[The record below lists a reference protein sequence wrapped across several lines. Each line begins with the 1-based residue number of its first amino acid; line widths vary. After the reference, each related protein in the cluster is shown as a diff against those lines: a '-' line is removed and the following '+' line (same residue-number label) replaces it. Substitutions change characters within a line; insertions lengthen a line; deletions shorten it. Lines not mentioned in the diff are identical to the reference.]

1 MDLHALT
8 RKLGT
13 KAVADAIGI
22 TERALEDARRG
33 HTALNVDHLYQL
45 ERAFPAFD
53 LLGTII
59 RIGAARAAKRR
70 AAETLEAAA

>member
-8 RKLGT
+8 RALGT
-13 KAVADAIGI
+13 EAVAAAIGI

-53 LLGTII
+53 MLGTIR
-59 RIGAARAAKRR
+59 RIGAVRAAKKGARV
-70 AAETLEAAA
+70 AA